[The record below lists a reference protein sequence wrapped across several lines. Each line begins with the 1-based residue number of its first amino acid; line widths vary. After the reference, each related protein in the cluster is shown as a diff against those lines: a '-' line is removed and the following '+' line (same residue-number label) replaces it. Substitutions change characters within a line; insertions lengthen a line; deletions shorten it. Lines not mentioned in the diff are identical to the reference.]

1 MKVTVIGLGYVG
13 LTQALF
19 LAKHHDVFAHDIDYD
34 KLQALTKGKVY
45 LREPGLITLL
55 NKHKKNLTFSDQLEA
70 MVAESDVA
78 IIAVPTP
85 ESDLGKPDLSAIESV
100 MHQLIAF
107 SKPNQIII
115 IRSTVPPGTYQ
126 QLWMHM
132 QQAHRTD
139 LHLVSMP
146 EFLALGSAL
155 KDVRQPHRV
164 VLGLDDITLVST
176 IKALYRYR
184 NTIPWV
190 VTNPQTAELIKYASN
205 TYLANRISF
214 INDLSQIAE
223 MTNADIE
230 QVVMGMS
237 LDKRIG
243 KAFLKPGIGFG
254 GSCFPK
260 DLKALY
266 QLAQQGGLNA
276 RMIEATI
283 KTNQEQI
290 ERFINRVLR
299 RFSNNISGKKI
310 VILGLAYK
318 GNTNDV
324 RNSPAFQVIDRLVNQ
339 QAIIVGYDKW
349 STLNFSLLRGEKS
362 HVIYATQVTEALQ
375 DADCAIILNNAK
387 EIEKLKPKDFIQIM
401 KTPIVFDGRNLFNPE
416 NMKGVEYHSIGRKS
430 QTN

>member
-19 LAKHHDVFAHDIDYD
+19 LAKHHQVLAHDIDYE
-34 KLQALTKGKVY
+34 KLQSLTEGKVY
-45 LREPGLITLL
+45 LREPGLTTLL
-55 NKHKKNLTFSDQLEA
+55 KKHKENLTFSDQLEF
-70 MVAESDVA
+70 MIAESDVA
-78 IIAVPTP
+78 MIAVPTP

-100 MHQLIAF
+100 MQQVIAF

-115 IRSTVPPGTYQ
+115 IRSTVPPGTHQ
-126 QLWMHM
+126 QLLTYM

-155 KDVRQPHRV
+155 KDVSQPHRV
-164 VLGLDDITLVST
+164 VLGLDDMTLVSQ

-190 VTNPQTAELIKYASN
+190 VTTPQTAELIKYGSN

-243 KAFLKPGIGFG
+243 KAFIKPGIGFG

-290 ERFINRVLR
+290 ERFVNRVLQ
-299 RFSNNISGKKI
+299 RFSHNLVGKKI
-310 VILGLAYK
+310 AILGLAYK

-324 RNSPAFQVIDRLVNQ
+324 RNSPAFKVIDMLTEH
-339 QAIIVGYDKW
+339 QAMITGYDKW
-349 STLNFSLLRGEKS
+349 ATMNFFLTRGEKPCVGYS
-362 HVIYATQVTEALQ
+362 TQIMDALQ

-387 EIEKLKPKDFIQIM
+387 EIEKLKPKDFIQVM
-401 KTPIVFDGRNLFNPE
+401 KTPIVFDGRNLFNPD